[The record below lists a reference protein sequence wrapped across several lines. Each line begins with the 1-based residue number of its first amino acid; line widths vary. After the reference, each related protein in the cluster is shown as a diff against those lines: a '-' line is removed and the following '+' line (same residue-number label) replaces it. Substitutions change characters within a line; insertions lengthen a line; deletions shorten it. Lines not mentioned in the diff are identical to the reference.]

1 MFVSLLFPFVWAL
14 LDFARQVFPF
24 SQAKRWQYD
33 TLEGESLSLS
43 DVNCG
48 FYLGT
53 SSIHLHMMTGFF
65 FLLLSENI
73 MIDKAAFPLLLIRGK

>member
-1 MFVSLLFPFVWAL
+1 MFVSLLFSFVWAL

-33 TLEGESLSLS
+33 SLEGESLSLS

-53 SSIHLHMMTGFF
+53 SSIHLHIMTVF
-65 FLLLSENI
+65 FLVSKNI